1 MSIDKDFRHS
11 QEIYLI
17 ITQKNLSNAATKTG
31 LDVTKTASKIV
42 VLKTAE
48 ATGELIG
55 NKISEKL

>member
-11 QEIYLI
+11 QEIYLT
-17 ITQKNLSNAATKTG
+17 ITQKNLSNTATKTG

-42 VLKTAE
+42 VLKTEE

-55 NKISEKL
+55 NRISEKL

>member
-31 LDVTKTASKIV
+31 LDV
-42 VLKTAE
+42 
-48 ATGELIG
+48 
-55 NKISEKL
+55 NKNCF